1 MNSTTMSTSSSSL
14 NDQTPLYA
22 RRAHP
27 SSPPSSFG
35 QAQDRCATAAPTLVH
50 NNSEIS
56 RYTPFGYST
65 PTTESPAASLI
76 TRRPPPPPPA
86 FLQMR
91 SGSRQGTLPPPSR
104 HSGPPAPSSDPQATR
119 FIASSQPSPPGSNSG
134 QSRQPHST
142 TDKRDLDMGLF
153 EGAFSSE
160 DLQLNQAFTR
170 STLPTPNKGLRP
182 AYHYT
187 PSTTASPT
195 MASRDKI
202 RERDPTLQPLSRTPS
217 QPSFNPTGVG
227 GVRPVNKVPMSI
239 AGTRSS
245 SNSRSGGCSQSVSTR
260 DSILSSE
267 FYAPSVVASTPDT
280 ELSASGTGLGADP
293 KWLAG
298 VGYQARSFSKAAGSN
313 ADSGPAALH
322 GNGDVIMVGT
332 ARSGHWV
339 NHLVIRTRRE
349 HITGGCA
356 PHADFWCIAPVATI
370 FPQVGIMWTLT
381 WMFPTMRPR

>member
-1 MNSTTMSTSSSSL
+1 M
-14 NDQTPLYA
+14 
-22 RRAHP
+22 
-27 SSPPSSFG
+27 
-35 QAQDRCATAAPTLVH
+35 
-50 NNSEIS
+50 
-56 RYTPFGYST
+56 
-65 PTTESPAASLI
+65 
-76 TRRPPPPPPA
+76 
-86 FLQMR
+86 
-91 SGSRQGTLPPPSR
+91 
-104 HSGPPAPSSDPQATR
+104 
-119 FIASSQPSPPGSNSG
+119 
-134 QSRQPHST
+134 
-142 TDKRDLDMGLF
+142 
-153 EGAFSSE
+153 
-160 DLQLNQAFTR
+160 
-170 STLPTPNKGLRP
+170 
-182 AYHYT
+182 
-187 PSTTASPT
+187 
-195 MASRDKI
+195 
-202 RERDPTLQPLSRTPS
+202 
-217 QPSFNPTGVG
+217 
-227 GVRPVNKVPMSI
+227 NKVPMSI
-239 AGTRSS
+239 SGTRSP

-356 PHADFWCIAPVATI
+356 PHADFWCIASVTTI